1 MAVFQAKVGQDTLG
15 SAFSGAVEQF
25 VEVLASQEQHVL
37 DERRLLLFGFG
48 HCGLQKCETRLAGGF
63 LVGTKM
69 GNQMARPALQP
80 VDL

>member
-1 MAVFQAKVGQDTLG
+1 
-15 SAFSGAVEQF
+15 
-25 VEVLASQEQHVL
+25 
-37 DERRLLLFGFG
+37 LLFGFG
-48 HCGLQKCETRLAGGF
+48 HCCLQKCETRLVGGF